1 MLAAK
6 CLELPLI
13 HRNVHFQKLRIRT
26 QLIAGKLIPLVH
38 SLGMGTADMLDLIDG
53 VFVSGLALLF
63 PFLAAFGGVYTGDG
77 FGAFLRFKF
86 SFEGVKLG

>member
-13 HRNVHFQKLRIRT
+13 HRDVHFQKLCVRT

-53 VFVSGLALLF
+53 VFVSVLAL
-63 PFLAAFGGVYTGDG
+63 AA
-77 FGAFLRFKF
+77 
-86 SFEGVKLG
+86 